1 MECLIG
7 ITGKD
12 FVVVASD
19 NLSAHSIIA
28 IKHDAQ
34 KQFELGDKM
43 IMAVSGDAGDMTN
56 YAEYIQKNLKLYEMV
71 HGYKLTPNAAA
82 NFSRKV
88 MAQALRSRGPYMV
101 NLLLA
106 GVEDDGTPSLY
117 FMDYLA
123 AMTKEKFAAHG
134 YGSFFILS
142 TLDRYYREDMTKDQ
156 AVDLLK
162 TCIREVQSRFI
173 VNLNAFSVKII
184 DKDGIKELGDI
195 PNSGTVHKD
204 VPKEAIH
211 PELIARA

>member
-7 ITGKD
+7 ICGKD

-19 NLSAHSIIA
+19 NLAAHSIIA
-28 IKHDAQ
+28 IKHDSQ
-34 KQFELGDKM
+34 KQFELSDNM
-43 IMAVSGDAGDMTN
+43 IMAVCGDVGDMTN
-56 YAEYIQKNLKLYEMV
+56 YAEYIQKNLKLYEMI
-71 HGYKLTPNAAA
+71 HGYNLTPNAAA

-88 MAQALRSRGPYMV
+88 LAQALRSKPYMV

-106 GVEDDGTPSLY
+106 GVDDDGSPSLY

-123 AMTKEKFAAHG
+123 SMVKEKYAAHG

-142 TLDRYYREDMTKDQ
+142 TLDRYYREDMNKEE
-156 AVDLLK
+156 VLELLK
-162 TCIREVQSRFI
+162 KCIKEVQSRFI
-173 VNLNAFSVKII
+173 VNLNAFSVKVI
-184 DKDGIKELGDI
+184 DKDGSTTLDNI
-195 PNSGTVHKD
+195 PCNGTVHKD

>member
-7 ITGKD
+7 ICGKD
-12 FVVVASD
+12 FVVMASD

-34 KQFELGDKM
+34 KQFELSDKM
-43 IMAVSGDAGDMTN
+43 VMAVCGDAGDMTN
-56 YAEYIQKNLKLYEMV
+56 YAEYIQKNLKLYEMI

-88 MAQALRSRGPYMV
+88 LAKALRSKPYMV

-106 GVEDDGTPSLY
+106 GVEDNGTPSLY

-123 AMTKEKFAAHG
+123 SMTKEKYAAHG

-142 TLDRYYREDMTKDQ
+142 TLDRYYKEGMTKEETI
-156 AVDLLK
+156 DLLK
-162 TCIREVQSRFI
+162 LCIREVQSRFI
-173 VNLNAFSVKII
+173 VNLNAFSVKVI
-184 DKDGIKELGDI
+184 DKDGTTVIPDI
-195 PNSGTVHKD
+195 PSTGTVHKD
-204 VPKEAIH
+204 VPREAIH
-211 PELIARA
+211 PELISRA

>member
-28 IKHDAQ
+28 IKHDSR
-34 KQFELGDKM
+34 KQFELSDKM
-43 IMAVSGDAGDMTN
+43 IMAVSGDSGDMTN
-56 YAEYIQKNLKLYEMV
+56 YAEYIQKNLKLYEMI

-88 MAQALRSRGPYMV
+88 LAKALRSNPYQV

-106 GVEDDGTPSLY
+106 GVEDDGTPHVY

-123 AMTKEKFAAHG
+123 SMTKEKFAAHG

-142 TLDRYYREDMTKDQ
+142 ALDRYYKDNMSKEE
-156 AVDLLK
+156 VMELLK
-162 TCIREVQSRFI
+162 RCIREVQARFI
-173 VNLNAFSVKII
+173 VNLNAFTVKII
-184 DKDGIKELGDI
+184 DKDGITDMGNI
-195 PNSGTVHKD
+195 PDSGTVHKD

-211 PELIARA
+211 PELISRA

>member
-7 ITGKD
+7 ICGKD

-19 NLSAHSIIA
+19 NLAAHSIIA
-28 IKHDAQ
+28 IKHDNH

-43 IMAVSGDAGDMTN
+43 IMAVSGDAGDMSN
-56 YAEYIQKNLKLYEMV
+56 YAEYIQKNLKLYEMI

-88 MAQALRSRGPYMV
+88 LAQSLRSRGPYMV

-117 FMDYLA
+117 FMDYFA
-123 AMTKEKFAAHG
+123 SMVKEKFAAHG
-134 YGSFFILS
+134 YGSFFVLS
-142 TLDRYYREDMTKDQ
+142 TLDRYYKEDMTREE
-156 AVDLLK
+156 AIELLK
-162 TCIREVQSRFI
+162 LCIREVQSRFI

-184 DKDGIKELGDI
+184 DKEGITVVGDI
-195 PNSGTVHKD
+195 PSSGTVHKD
-204 VPKEAIH
+204 VPREAIQ